1 MLYIVIVFCIK
12 MQQMCGLT
20 AYSLHI
26 SDAVPKL
33 CCTFAPEI

>member
-1 MLYIVIVFCIK
+1 
-12 MQQMCGLT
+12 MCGLT

-33 CCTFAPEI
+33 CCTFAPEIREGYAKKTG